1 MTSPFSPRRLRQ
13 FGALAVVVG
22 SSVTL
27 VAQTPERQPSDQGG
41 SFKFKSR
48 AELINVT
55 ATVSDRNE
63 RFVAGLRREDFT
75 LHEDGAPQPITHFS
89 DERVPVSLG
98 LVLDT
103 SGSMEGEKWQAAREA
118 IDRFLDL
125 LGPDDEVFLYS
136 FSNRTTLLEEWTT
149 DRNRIVRALG
159 RIEPRGGT
167 AMYDAVAEA
176 VPIAQSGSR
185 RKKAIVVISDGNDR
199 NSSTDVR
206 SLRSLIRETEVLV
219 YAVGIDGESEPT
231 LTNPRVQIRPAALA
245 VSPSGPEPA
254 AVSPPAAATLPA
266 HAGGWQRRSRQRQ
279 RASGDDRRQRRP
291 HGNRSQRPRSGA
303 GRRRNRRRVEPPVLA
318 RLRSR
323 GAKGRP
329 LALDRAERS
338 QPRLSGAGTQRLRGY
353 AMNGDGSLV
362 CVQTRRPSPCS
373 VAYMI
378 PACRRGALRSF

>member
-149 DRNRIVRALG
+149 DRTRIVRALS

-231 LTNPRVQIRPAALA
+231 LTNPRVQIPRLPWPFPPPGRNPPQYPRQPQPRYPRMPGGGNDDRVNANALREMTDDSGGRTEVVRSARDLGPVAAGIADELSRQYSLGYVPAA
-245 VSPSGPEPA
+245 PK
-254 AVSPPAAATLPA
+254 
-266 HAGGWQRRSRQRQ
+266 
-279 RASGDDRRQRRP
+279 D
-291 HGNRSQRPRSGA
+291 
-303 GRRRNRRRVEPPVLA
+303 GRWHSIALNVRNRDYLVRA
-318 RLRSR
+318 R
-323 GAKGRP
+323 KG
-329 LALDRAERS
+329 
-338 QPRLSGAGTQRLRGY
+338 Y
-353 AMNGDGSLV
+353 
-362 CVQTRRPSPCS
+362 
-373 VAYMI
+373 VAT
-378 PACRRGALRSF
+378 P